1 KIEMGDDYG
10 GSSMQIPRKK
20 IDKLSI
26 DAPNDPTLNY
36 YQTEIWYSKGEQ
48 EYSAGNFKK
57 ALGYYEKAYQYWS
70 ANPLLV
76 ERIKDVKEKLK
87 NPKRSNLENSKTS
100 LDEINNI
107 SDEQVSTSVSIN
119 SRAIDSLSLKNR
131 NVNLIILDKE
141 LQEQIREQFS
151 KINDVNKE
159 KELIVIPKSYLILFL
174 ILGGSL
180 VTANLVGLYI
190 LIRKSE

>member
-1 KIEMGDDYG
+1 
-10 GSSMQIPRKK
+10 MQIPRKK

>member
-1 KIEMGDDYG
+1 MGDDYG